1 MTLPTDGVRGFA
13 RRQSVLLACLA
24 TLAVHLLSLSR
35 RLGQDEGGYAMVARY
50 WRDEGA
56 YLYGPQWVDRPPGLI
71 ALFDLAQRLGPYG
84 VRVTAALTAVLLVAA
99 LAAAAGVVGGR
110 AAAGWAAWAGFAL
123 GSSVLLQTQRL
134 NGELAAATFVVVSV
148 AALLR
153 AVRSP
158 SSRVET
164 VLLGALAGAAAAVAV
179 LMKQNAVDAFVFAA
193 VLLTAGV
200 LTRANRAICPPA
212 VLRATAVA
220 LVAGASLPVAL
231 TLVWAKSHAGVGD
244 LAYAM
249 YGFRA
254 DASSV
259 IADWSLDA
267 PLRRLGALALVALGS
282 GLVFLVV
289 HLAVSQ
295 RRRLGT
301 VNPLAWAIAAT
312 AAFELVAM
320 LAGGNYWSHYLIA
333 LIPMVALAAGLSAHD
348 DAPGGRWTR
357 GLVVLA
363 ATATAVVSPA
373 LVLFRADPT
382 TSAYTVGRWVA
393 DSADGDDTIVVL
405 HTHPN
410 VVQASGLRPGY
421 PYSWSLP
428 VRTLDP
434 ELSLLLETLTGPE
447 APTWVVRWD
456 PDYYWGLD
464 PESRVD
470 ATLAARYQSVGP
482 VCGYPVWLLDGTER
496 DLAAFPSASDCT
508 S

>member
-1 MTLPTDGVRGFA
+1 MTFPSDRIRGFA
-13 RRQSVLLACLA
+13 QRESVLLACLA

-50 WRDEGA
+50 WLDDGDF
-56 YLYGPQWVDRPPGLI
+56 LYGPQWVDRPPGLI

-84 VRVTAALTAVLLVAA
+84 VRLTASLVAVLLVAA
-99 LAAAAGVVGGR
+99 LASAAGTVGGR

-158 SSRVET
+158 GGRART
-164 VLLGALAGAAAAVAV
+164 VLLGAAAGAAATLAV
-179 LMKQNAVDAFVFAA
+179 LMKQNVVDGFVFAA
-193 VLLTAGV
+193 VLLSAGL
-200 LTRANRAICPPA
+200 LTRANRLTSPPGR
-212 VLRATAVA
+212 VGAVA
-220 LVAGASLPVAL
+220 VAFGAGAALPAGA
-231 TLVWAKSHAGVGD
+231 TLLWAKGRGGVD
-244 LAYAM
+244 ALAYAM

-259 IADWSLDA
+259 MASWSWDA
-267 PLRRLGALALVALGS
+267 PLHRLGVLALMGVLS
-282 GLVFLVV
+282 GLVLLVLN
-289 HLAVSQ
+289 LAVS
-295 RRRLGT
+295 RRPRLST

-312 AAFELVAM
+312 AAFELAAM

-333 LIPMVALAAGLSAHD
+333 LIPMVALAAGLSARSD
-348 DAPGGRWTR
+348 VPGERWTR
-357 GLVVLA
+357 RLVVLA
-363 ATATAVVSPA
+363 AAATALVSP
-373 LVLFRADPT
+373 LLIVLRADSASP
-382 TSAYTVGRWVA
+382 AYTAGRWVG
-393 DSADGDDTIVVL
+393 DSADPDDTIVVL

-434 ELSLLLETLTGPE
+434 DLSLLLETLAGPD

-456 PDYYWGLD
+456 PAYYWGLD
-464 PESRVD
+464 PTSRVD
-470 ATLAARYQSVGP
+470 ATLEERYRAVGS
-482 VCGYPVWLLDGTER
+482 VCGHAVWLHEGVDR
-496 DLAAFPSASDCT
+496 RLAALPPGTDCG
-508 S
+508 